1 VSPSDLTYL
10 RMSIATNLVRLRKTQ
25 ALTQHQLADLA
36 GVHVNQVRRYEAGTA
51 QPSLE
56 GLKKIALALHI
67 KLDDLVF
74 EPGERMPLDEQ
85 LRLQFEAIAQMTRED
100 KKVVQAVLDGLIV
113 KHRTKQLMSE
123 LRT

>member
-1 VSPSDLTYL
+1 MVSLDGPWT
-10 RMSIATNLVRLRKTQ
+10 R
-25 ALTQHQLADLA
+25 
-36 GVHVNQVRRYEAGTA
+36 TA

-56 GLKKIALALHI
+56 GLEKIALALHV

-85 LRLQFEAIAQMTRED
+85 LRPQFEAIAQMTRED

>member
-1 VSPSDLTYL
+1 MSPSVLTYL

-36 GVHVNQVRRYEAGTA
+36 GLHVNQVRRYEAGTA

-56 GLKKIALALHI
+56 GLKKIALSLHV

-85 LRLQFEAIAQMTRED
+85 LRLQFEAIAQMPRED

>member
-1 VSPSDLTYL
+1 MSPSVLTYL
-10 RMSIATNLVRLRKTQ
+10 RMSIATNLVRLRKAQ

-36 GVHVNQVRRYEAGTA
+36 GLHVNQVRRYEAGTA

-56 GLKKIALALHI
+56 GLKKIALALHV

-74 EPGERMPLDEQ
+74 EPGERVPLDEQ
-85 LRLQFEAIAQMTRED
+85 LRLQFEAITQMPRED
-100 KKVVQAVLDGLIV
+100 KKIVQAVLDGLIV